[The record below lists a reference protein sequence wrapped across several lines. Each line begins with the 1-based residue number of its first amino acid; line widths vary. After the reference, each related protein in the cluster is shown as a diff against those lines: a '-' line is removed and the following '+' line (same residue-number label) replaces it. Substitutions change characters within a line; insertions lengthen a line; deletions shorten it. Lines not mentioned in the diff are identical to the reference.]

1 MPRKVY
7 ISEITNSNWL
17 TPQQQELTEVVIQK
31 IVATGFA
38 PQRFFKT
45 GDAASLNWSFD
56 NVEKVMRNCVG
67 WAVIA
72 FPRWQTENGFIASE
86 FINYEGAVA
95 HSLKLPMLT
104 LLDKR
109 IQRRGVFSESGGNY
123 ICAIPDQVTPAWL
136 ESPDFCRQ
144 FQDWTKKIEQRFD
157 LFFGYSTEAS
167 ETASQIYHYLTSV
180 LGLTVLDWKV
190 NFRPARFILDEIQHA
205 ASISSGG
212 IFLFTK
218 DDKLE
223 GTETKAAPRDN
234 VILEA
239 GMFIQAK
246 GKNKVLI
253 VREAGAQM
261 PADLGGDIYLLL
273 ENRNYIK
280 PVEEDIK
287 KFVLGS
293 L

>member
-1 MPRKVY
+1 MQRKVY
-7 ISEITNSNWL
+7 ISEIVNSNWL
-17 TPQQQELTEVVIQK
+17 TPQQQELTESVIRK
-31 IVATGFA
+31 IVDSGFS

-45 GDAASLNWSFD
+45 GDAASLNWSFEH
-56 NVEKVMRNCVG
+56 VEKVMRNCVG

-72 FPRWQTENGFIASE
+72 FPRWQTENGFISSE
-86 FINYEGAVA
+86 FIHYEGAVA
-95 HSLKLPMLT
+95 HSLRLPMLT

-109 IQRRGVFSESGGNY
+109 ILRRGFFSESGGNY
-123 ICAIPDQVTPAWL
+123 ICAIPEEATPAWL
-136 ESPDFCRQ
+136 DSPDFCRQ
-144 FQDWTKKIEQRFD
+144 FQEWTKRIGMRFD
-157 LFFGYSTEAS
+157 LFFGYSSEAT
-167 ETASQIYHYLTSV
+167 ETANKIYTYLTSV

-190 NFRPARFILDEIQHA
+190 DFRPARFILDEIQRA
-205 ASISSGG
+205 ASICSGG

-218 DDKLE
+218 DDKLV

-246 GKNKVLI
+246 GKDKVLV

-273 ENRNYIK
+273 EDRHNIE
-280 PVEEDIK
+280 PVVEDIK
-287 KFVLGS
+287 KFVFGS